1 MTTFWIGFA
10 VLGGALVVIAIARFI
25 RGLVPQSEMRDVPMT
40 ALETL
45 GWVGLAVTGL
55 VTAGLGVLVAVVGVT
70 DLQEADSARFI
81 FWLILIVGIGVWLA
95 AWIALRRRNG
105 GVVADERDRVVLARS
120 LSVESMVV
128 LLSLVTWTVVL
139 TEAFWDDGTVPLAYL
154 QLLFWT
160 TLIGGAMGRSL
171 GIVLGYR
178 REIDTDA

>member
-1 MTTFWIGFA
+1 
-10 VLGGALVVIAIARFI
+10 VIAIARFI
-25 RGLVPQSEMRDVPMT
+25 RSLVPQSEMRDVPMT

-45 GWVGLAVTGL
+45 GWVGLAVSGF
-55 VTAGLGVLVAVVGVT
+55 VAAGLGVLVAVVGVT
-70 DLQEADSARFI
+70 DFQEKDSARLI
-81 FWLILIVGIGVWLA
+81 FWLMLIAGIGVWLA
-95 AWIALRRRNG
+95 AWIALRPRNG
-105 GVVADERDRVVLARS
+105 RVVADERDRVVLARS
-120 LSVESMVV
+120 FSVESMVV